1 VTPPRGNPPTY
12 GFELDEF
19 QREACA
25 ALDAGQSVLVAAPTG
40 SGKTVVAEHAVA
52 LALAS
57 GRKIFYTTPIKA
69 LSNQKYHDFVRRYG
83 AEQVGL
89 LTGDNAVNGDAPVVV
104 MTTEVLRNM
113 IYAGAA
119 ALDGLQFVV
128 LDEVHYLQD
137 AYRGPV
143 WEEVMIHLP
152 AAVRL
157 VCLSATVS
165 NADELAE
172 WITLV
177 RGPTRTVVET
187 KRPVELVNLYG
198 VDERTSERLHVVPVL
213 IDGRPN
219 PHGDKF
225 DVAAE
230 APGRARTRR
239 KFAPPRRLE
248 MIEHLAERDLLP
260 AIYFIFSRNGCDD
273 AMTTCVRAGIRLT
286 DADERV
292 QIRAIIERHVA
303 ALSDDDLEVL
313 DHDRWAHGLEQGV
326 AAHHAGMVPPFKEA
340 VEEAFAAGL
349 VKVVFAT
356 ETLALGIN
364 MPARTV
370 VIEKLTKFTGER
382 HEFLTPGQ
390 YTQLTGRAGRRGID
404 AIGHAVVLWSP
415 FVPFADIATLASSR
429 SFVLTS
435 SFRPT
440 YNMAANLVRRYPADV
455 AHRLLNLSF
464 AQFQAD
470 RAIVGLEARLD
481 KRRDAIDRLRAR
493 SRCERGDVGEY
504 RRLVDDERRAEVTTR
519 RSFSDAIERALA
531 DLKPGD
537 VIRLF
542 GGKNAGRV
550 AVLSVSHR
558 KGTVKVRGVAENR
571 RVLNLT
577 DDDFRDPPPVEGRID
592 LPEPFTPHN
601 TGFQHQVAD
610 ALHRLPRGDGNHARS
625 SARAAAHTSGRP
637 GARPAPA
644 GREPGGRDQAWRHP
658 VADCPDR
665 DEHLRAA
672 RQLERAEREVAEVE
686 RQIAARTETLA
697 LAFDRILQLLEAW
710 GYLDGWGLSER
721 GAQLVRIF
729 HESDLLIAE
738 CLESGLFD
746 GLEPA
751 SLAGVVSCFTYEHR
765 SPNPPPPPW
774 YPNRDV
780 RERIDDIMQIAADLN
795 ADEKHSRLPLTRPPD
810 PSFFALAH
818 GWAAGES
825 LVDVLEEEELSGGDF
840 VRNIKQLIDLL
851 RQIGDAARQPATAR
865 AARAA
870 ADRIYRG
877 VVRASSAI
885 SAGEDEGEDPD
896 DLTLLEG
903 PGADV
908 RSVPGSRL

>member
-1 VTPPRGNPPTY
+1 
-12 GFELDEF
+12 
-19 QREACA
+19 
-25 ALDAGQSVLVAAPTG
+25 VLVAAPTG

-52 LALAS
+52 LALAA
-57 GRKIFYTTPIKA
+57 GQKIFYTTPIKA
-69 LSNQKYHDFVRRYG
+69 LSNQKYHDLASRYG
-83 AEQVGL
+83 TERVGL

-113 IYAGAA
+113 IYAGAP
-119 ALDGLQFVV
+119 ALEGLLFVV

-143 WEEVMIHLP
+143 WEEVMIHL
-152 AAVRL
+152 AASVRL

-172 WITLV
+172 WITMV

-198 VDERTSERLHVVPVL
+198 VEDRTSERLQVVPVL
-213 IDGRPN
+213 VDGRPN

-230 APGRARTRR
+230 APGRTRTRR

-248 MIEHLAERDLLP
+248 LLEHLADRDLLP

-273 AMTTCVRAGIRLT
+273 AMVTCVRAGVRLT
-286 DADERV
+286 DRGERV
-292 QIRAIIERHVA
+292 QIRALIERHVA
-303 ALSDDDLEVL
+303 ALGDEDLEVL
-313 DHDRWAHGLEQGV
+313 GYDRWAHGLEQGV

-415 FVPFADIATLASSR
+415 FVPFADIAALASSR

-440 YNMAANLVRRYPADV
+440 YNMAANLVRRYPADE

-470 RAIVGLEARLD
+470 HAIVRLEVRLEKRRGAIARL
-481 KRRDAIDRLRAR
+481 RDR
-493 SRCERGDVGEY
+493 SACERGDIEEY
-504 RRLVDDERRAEVTTR
+504 RRLVDDERRSEQTPR
-519 RSFSDAIERALA
+519 RSYGDAIERALTG
-531 DLKPGD
+531 LKPGD

-550 AVLSVSHR
+550 AVVSVSHR

-577 DDDFRDPPPVEGRID
+577 DDDFREPPRVEARIE
-592 LPEPFTPHN
+592 LPEPFAPHN
-601 TGFQHQVAD
+601 TGFQRQVAD
-610 ALHRLPRGDGNHARS
+610 ALHQLPRGDASH
-625 SARAAAHTSGRP
+625 ARAAGPSTSTRVRSAHGDPAAP
-637 GARPAPA
+637 GPVPATA
-644 GREPGGRDQAWRHP
+644 ASAAWRHP

-672 RQLERAEREVAEVE
+672 RQLNRAEREVVE
-686 RQIAARTETLA
+686 LESQISSRTESLA

-710 GYLDGWGLSER
+710 GYLDGWGLSAR

-774 YPNRDV
+774 YPSRDV
-780 RERIDDIMQIAADLN
+780 RDRIDEIAQIAADLN
-795 ADEKHSRLPLTRPPD
+795 ADEKHSQLPLTRAPD

-825 LVDVLEEEELSGGDF
+825 LVHVLEEEELSGGDF

-851 RQIGDAARQPATAR
+851 RQIGDAARHPETGR
-865 AARAA
+865 AARSAA
-870 ADRIYRG
+870 ERIYRG

-896 DLTLLEG
+896 DLTLLEE
-903 PGADV
+903 PGGDL
-908 RSVPGSRL
+908 RSVPGSAS